1 MSTRNLV
8 PRASGEGGIG
18 ITALPWGSGSF
29 NSGVFKES
37 LTSEGNLYVSG
48 NSYVSGS
55 SYFTSGTIYIGNQ
68 SISSNADRLILSS
81 STGILFSGGT
91 GLSMDTDGVIKFG
104 QSGLSVGGAIVKEDP
119 DSLGS
124 LLFTNPPVVRD
135 AQGNPQVV
143 LTADTMGLG
152 TYDVLTGD
160 PGAIQFK
167 LLTDQERFVIGTT
180 GQNNLGSGWYR
191 FNDYKVKNATDLG
204 GYPLN
209 PVDSCI
215 YTEGSTFLLLTAD
228 SLGNPVCYIDN
239 GSGTLSANNQLSVG
253 ISARVD
259 NTETPRDL
267 EFTDADDKVYSI
279 INGDSDSRGANGLP
293 ASQGLQSPSVG
304 AYPVPLLID
313 GGYF

>member
-1 MSTRNLV
+1 MGT
-8 PRASGEGGIG
+8 AS
-18 ITALPWGSGSF
+18 LPWGSGSF
-29 NSGVFKES
+29 NSGSFKES

-55 SYFTSGTIYIGNQ
+55 SYFTSGTIYIGDQ
-68 SISSNADRLILSS
+68 SISSNADRLILGS

-91 GLSMDTDGVIKFG
+91 GLSMDTDGIIKFG

-119 DSLGS
+119 SSPGS
-124 LLFTNPPVVRD
+124 LLFSKPPVVRD
-135 AQGNPQVV
+135 AQGNPQVI
-143 LTADTMGLG
+143 LTAETMGLG

-209 PVDSCI
+209 PVDSRI
-215 YTEGSTFLLLTAD
+215 YTEGSTFLLLTED
-228 SLGNPVCYIDN
+228 SLGNPLCYIDN

-267 EFTDADDKVYSI
+267 EFTDADNQVYSV
-279 INGDSDSRGANGLP
+279 INGDSDSLGANGLP
-293 ASQGLQSPSVG
+293 SSQGLQAPSMG
-304 AYPVPLLID
+304 ANPLPLLID

>member
-18 ITALPWGSGSF
+18 TTLVPWGSGHY
-29 NSGVFKES
+29 NSGSFKES
-37 LTSEGNLYVSG
+37 LTSEGDLYVSG

-55 SYFTSGTIYIGNQ
+55 SYFTSGTIYIGDQ

-91 GLSMDTDGVIKFG
+91 GLSMDPNGVIKFG
-104 QSGLSVGGAIVKEDP
+104 ESGLEVGGAVVKEDP
-119 DSLGS
+119 SAPGS
-124 LLFTNPPVVRD
+124 LLFNQTPVVRD
-135 AQGNPQVV
+135 AQGNPQTI
-143 LTADTMGLG
+143 LTAETMGLG

-160 PGAIQFK
+160 PESIQFK
-167 LLTDQERFVIGTT
+167 LLTDQERFVVGTT

-209 PVDSCI
+209 PVDSRI
-215 YTEGSTFLLLTAD
+215 YTEGSTFLLLTEDAA
-228 SLGNPVCYIDN
+228 GNPVCYMDN

-259 NTETPRDL
+259 NTENPRDL
-267 EFTDADDKVYSI
+267 EFTDVDNKVYSI
-279 INGDSDSRGANGLP
+279 INGDSDSKGANGLP
-293 ASQGLQSPSVG
+293 ATQGLQTPSMG
-304 AYPVPLLID
+304 ANPVPLLID